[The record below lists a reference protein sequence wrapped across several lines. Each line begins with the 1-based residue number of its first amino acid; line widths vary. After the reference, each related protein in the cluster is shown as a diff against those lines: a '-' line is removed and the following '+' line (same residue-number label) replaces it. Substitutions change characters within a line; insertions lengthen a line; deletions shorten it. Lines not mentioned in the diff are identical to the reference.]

1 MRPKH
6 GDPFL
11 PSTSKQALKYSDK
24 STKRSS
30 LALSQFRE
38 ALLARHEIDSGWPD
52 GISGELTQ
60 IREALPGSRNP
71 SALNLTEFP
80 FVTIDGED
88 AKDFDDA
95 VFCQQVGGE
104 FHLDVAIAD
113 VSRWVKPGG
122 VLDREASQRGNSVY
136 LPGYVVPMLPELLSN
151 DLCSL
156 KAGELRQVLV
166 CRMRVDSQGGILG
179 HDFVEAEIVS
189 AARLTYQAASD
200 FLTRPKDGTAPGF
213 APEIEKNL
221 LALAVVSELLFARRM
236 REGSLH
242 LDFPETVAS
251 FSPQGYVQDLSSRPR
266 LPAARLIEEC
276 MLAANVCA
284 AQRLDTVFDCAM
296 YRCHDAPEP
305 DALRA
310 LRDVFGIYGFSIRGS
325 GDSAAPMLNDALKSV
340 PEGHPASTSLQMLV
354 LRSMKQ
360 AYYSPTIGRHFGL
373 GFSAYSHFTSPI
385 RRYPDLIAHRMLKE
399 TLGYPASGSA
409 RFDDAELS
417 DLAEH
422 CSVTER
428 AAEAVERE
436 MMAWLK
442 TEFMARFLGE
452 EFSGTVSGVT
462 AFGVFITL
470 ETFPVDG
477 LVHISD
483 LGGDYFEFDE
493 RFLTLTGRR
502 SGSTLRLGDRL
513 TVRVAGTDLNEGK
526 ISFLPAEMQAGHPA
540 RNRVR
545 KSGRGNGKKRGP
557 QRPRERRRNRR

>member
-189 AARLTYQAASD
+189 AARLTYEEASE
-200 FLTRPKDGTAPGF
+200 FLIEQQEHLGPGF
-213 APEIEKNL
+213 APEIETNL
-221 LALAVVSELLFARRM
+221 LTLWAVSELLFSKRM
-236 REGSLH
+236 REGSLR
-242 LDFPETVAS
+242 LVFPETAAS
-251 FSPQGYVQDLSSRPR
+251 FGPQGYLQHLCWQPR
-266 LPAARLIEEC
+266 LSAASLIEEC
-276 MLAANVCA
+276 MLGANVCA
-284 AQRLDTVFDCAM
+284 AQRLDKWFPCAM

-305 DALRA
+305 DALKS
-310 LRDVFGIYGFSIRGS
+310 LRDVFGLYGFKIRLSDESEG
-325 GDSAAPMLNDALKSV
+325 AMLNDALKSV
-340 PEGHPASTSLQMLV
+340 SDGHPASMSLQMLV

-360 AYYSPTIGRHFGL
+360 AYYSATLGRHFGL

-385 RRYPDLIAHRMLKE
+385 RRYPDLIAHRGAKLLTEATMVLADQGAVDAYHKVFAGQAVE
-399 TLGYPASGSA
+399 D
-409 RFDDAELS
+409 DDAAFQQIAGGAQGHALAP
-417 DLAEH
+417 DLDHRLDFHIAQVGQVGFFVIGH
-422 CSVTER
+422 
-428 AAEAVERE
+428 
-436 MMAWLK
+436 
-442 TEFMARFLGE
+442 G
-452 EFSGTVSGVT
+452 VS
-462 AFGVFITL
+462 F
-470 ETFPVDG
+470 
-477 LVHISD
+477 
-483 LGGDYFEFDE
+483 
-493 RFLTLTGRR
+493 RRRRGRR
-502 SGSTLRLGDRL
+502 SR
-513 TVRVAGTDLNEGK
+513 
-526 ISFLPAEMQAGHPA
+526 
-540 RNRVR
+540 
-545 KSGRGNGKKRGP
+545 
-557 QRPRERRRNRR
+557 